1 MLPAVC
7 LSVLCAALIATAAM
21 RSDQPLTDSVGIIEG
36 ESISV
41 TGPMSVEIIQGQV
54 RTVLRSG
61 GDVRVRSGTARI
73 DLVEG
78 GQISIC
84 GPPHL
89 SVLKSGG
96 WLPLALHTGT
106 LHRRL
111 EDHPARNIYTPHI
124 HAQMD
129 GDGDGAP
136 D

>member
-61 GDVRVRSGTARI
+61 GDVPVRSGTSRI

-96 WLPLALHTGT
+96 WPTIAPHTRT
-106 LHRRL
+106 HPPPL
-111 EDHPARNIYTPHI
+111 EDQLAVNTFSPPI
-124 HAQMD
+124 Q
-129 GDGDGAP
+129 AP
-136 D
+136 